1 MLRHI
6 LVFLILFFSANGVF
20 AIQGTAKSKVKVV
33 NSIQIHKLSDLIFSE
48 AGAGSTAETIP
59 ADVVETPKNASF
71 EVSGE
76 ASRAIAVTLPADGT
90 IKMTTGGSGPDN
102 EIAVNG
108 FMSNNPTTIDANG
121 QLDLFVG
128 ATREALTSTQA
139 LGDYEANFTVDV
151 VYQ

>member
-1 MLRHI
+1 MQNTL
-6 LVFLILFFSANGVF
+6 LTLSLLLFAAPN
-20 AIQGTAKSKVKVV
+20 AHATPATAKSKVKVI
-33 NSIQIHKLSDLIFSE
+33 NGIQINKVSDLVFSE
-48 AGAGSTAETIP
+48 AGVGSTAETVP

-71 EVSGE
+71 EISGE
-76 ASRAIAVTLPADGT
+76 ANRAIAITLPPDGT

-128 ATREALTSTQA
+128 ATRAELTSTQA
-139 LGDYEANFTVDV
+139 LGDYEATFTVDV